1 MKSKNTIGILVAIGL
16 IAVLVILIIVFN
28 ASKGPIVEP
37 EAVTPEAP
45 ASEVT
50 APPVDTQP
58 PLDPKDVIAPIVKK
72 VLEETDALYERTLV
86 AYKTNGE
93 SISPVMSMPKRG
105 VTLKPSSNCSD
116 ACKPLRTIWKT
127 CTRWPGP
134 MQKRETWHKPNRFP
148 IGAWKSLPSF
158 PEPLC

>member
-58 PLDPKDVIAPIVKK
+58 PLDPKDVIAPIVK
-72 VLEETDALYERTLV
+72 
-86 AYKTNGE
+86 
-93 SISPVMSMPKRG
+93 
-105 VTLKPSSNCSD
+105 
-116 ACKPLRTIWKT
+116 
-127 CTRWPGP
+127 
-134 MQKRETWHKPNRFP
+134 
-148 IGAWKSLPSF
+148 
-158 PEPLC
+158 